1 MQKYGDLALISCVL
15 LFTVKCCDILNCYF
29 HTSFHKAGY
38 FDNKMK
44 NWLGSQLTEIYLG
57 GITFCPEPRYP
68 VVFLAVLHVLKKREI
83 LLLKKRNKKIQ
94 IMSPCITNLLPRTFT
109 FQNPTINFY
118 LQKLL
123 SITNTHTFICATSKI
138 RGKVAGKFYIRLHG
152 YINNR

>member
-1 MQKYGDLALISCVL
+1 
-15 LFTVKCCDILNCYF
+15 
-29 HTSFHKAGY
+29 
-38 FDNKMK
+38 
-44 NWLGSQLTEIYLG
+44 
-57 GITFCPEPRYP
+57 
-68 VVFLAVLHVLKKREI
+68 
-83 LLLKKRNKKIQ
+83 
-94 IMSPCITNLLPRTFT
+94 MSPCITNLLPRTFT